1 MKIVKKN
8 PEHPEQKTS
17 TCTGT
22 GQAVPV
28 HLVQKW
34 AVGKPVPVHPSSEQP
49 IPVQVNTVPV
59 QVVPAAPFLH
69 VSASLSPVIVYRC
82 LGTLRNY

>member
-1 MKIVKKN
+1 MGSIGEDWWMKNVEKIAKSRTSRA
-8 PEHPEQKTS
+8 KTS

-34 AVGKPVPVHPSSEQP
+34 AVGNLYRYMCEQP
-49 IPVQVNTVPV
+49 IPV
-59 QVVPAAPFLH
+59 
-69 VSASLSPVIVYRC
+69 
-82 LGTLRNY
+82 